1 MDREDYLLTL
11 RDLIYDNKFK
21 EAQTLKDKMFAE
33 AINKNKIKVMTI
45 QDLKNGSIF
54 QMEGLNTNGD
64 TVICNAELI
73 RYNGMGKYI
82 IYSDG
87 ITLLYDGDQEIL

>member
-1 MDREDYLLTL
+1 
-11 RDLIYDNKFK
+11 
-21 EAQTLKDKMFAE
+21 
-33 AINKNKIKVMTI
+33 
-45 QDLKNGSIF
+45 
-54 QMEGLNTNGD
+54 MEGLNTNGD

-87 ITLLYDGDQEIL
+87 ITLLYDGDQKIL